1 MPDRRRTEIVCYR
14 SLRVRMSGRAV
25 AAMAGPEPTRIETV
39 SGVGAAPCE
48 PVRHPAK
55 KAPRVGFEPTT

>member
-25 AAMAGPEPTRIETV
+25 AAMEYPEPSRIDRLLLSLPLHASRCGSLRRKLPE
-39 SGVGAAPCE
+39 
-48 PVRHPAK
+48 
-55 KAPRVGFEPTT
+55 